1 MGGEGVKGGGS
12 KVGEKGGGR
21 NQRSQHPSGVCQFG
35 LLCVSVR
42 LDAELC
48 GGWLCGGGKEQRA
61 FASFAFLLLATR
73 YVTVCV
79 GLSVVSGAQR
89 PSLRLSYRTLSRKHW
104 GSSSCYM
111 PHRYRIS
118 PLLVFLAMEVLP
130 LDVHDSPLGD
140 IAAVPIP
147 HSFWLEEFL
156 LP

>member
-1 MGGEGVKGGGS
+1 M
-12 KVGEKGGGR
+12 EKRGGR
-21 NQRSQHPSGVCQFG
+21 NQRSQLPSGVCQFG

-48 GGWLCGGGKEQRA
+48 VGWLCGGGKGQQA

-104 GSSSCYM
+104 GSSSHYM

-118 PLLVFLAMEVLP
+118 PPLLLPPLVFLAMEVLP

-140 IAAVPIP
+140 IVAVPIP

>member
-48 GGWLCGGGKEQRA
+48 VGWLCGGGKGQQA
-61 FASFAFLLLATR
+61 FASFAFLLLALR

-79 GLSVVSGAQR
+79 RCVRCTASVTQAFLSDTITE
-89 PSLRLSYRTLSRKHW
+89 TL
-104 GSSSCYM
+104 GEL
-111 PHRYRIS
+111 I
-118 PLLVFLAMEVLP
+118 PLYATP
-130 LDVHDSPLGD
+130 L
-140 IAAVPIP
+140 
-147 HSFWLEEFL
+147 
-156 LP
+156 